1 MCILSVVTNSF
12 FPSLTESTIFYNP
25 AHLQLPSSKEELIAI
40 VTAAGAQGRNV
51 RVVGSGHSF
60 SEVARSDDILVSMKN
75 FKVWAHL
82 QEASIG
88 LQDAECGL

>member
-1 MCILSVVTNSF
+1 MTNSF
-12 FPSLTESTIFYNP
+12 FLSFTESTIFYNP
-25 AHLQLPSSKEELIAI
+25 AHLQLPSSKKELIAI